1 MAKFDESKHPRDD
14 DGKFTDGNGS
24 KWTTSKRDYSNVQ
37 GGEAQP
43 SGRSDKISM
52 KDEVNTT
59 TFTQAIKKAKA
70 SIDEEDAWRVSSP
83 DSQEFDIEH
92 PNARKFATKGGS
104 TVAISQDGDIVGL
117 CRNAN
122 DDISG
127 SDLLKFAVENGG
139 DRLDAFG
146 KLWKFYAKNG
156 FEPVSWTPFDE
167 QYAPAGWKKGR
178 DKTEPVIFW
187 KYTGEKPKYSSYN
200 EFIESVKASASY
212 DEARDARNK
221 EIKKWL

>member
-1 MAKFDESKHPRDD
+1 MANFDESKHPRDD
-14 DGKFTDGNGS
+14 DGKFTDSNGS
-24 KWTTSKRDYSNVQ
+24 QWTTSKRDYSNVQ
-37 GGEAQP
+37 GGEAQRA

-52 KDEVNTT
+52 KDEVNTN

-92 PNARKFATKGGS
+92 PHARTFATKGGS

-212 DEARDARNK
+212 DGARDARNK
-221 EIKKWL
+221 EIKK